1 MNKSEFMNELEA
13 LLSDIPAAE
22 REEAL
27 QYYIDYFEDAGEE
40 NEQDVLKTLGT
51 PGQVADTIRK
61 DIKSES
67 VSDSVTPEDH
77 KLAKS
82 GQFTDKENHN
92 TAQANEINTDAIKKS
107 NPEQSRG
114 RTLMTVLL
122 ILGAPLW
129 IPLLIAFAA
138 VVFSL
143 AIAWFAIVLS
153 FYLVAIILILLLP
166 VLGVVAILCIPESVA
181 VAAAVLG
188 VGMICA
194 AVGMVFMVVATA
206 MAWLIIPVTNGVLK
220 LLKKSK

>member
-82 GQFTDKENHN
+82 G
-92 TAQANEINTDAIKKS
+92 
-107 NPEQSRG
+107 
-114 RTLMTVLL
+114 
-122 ILGAPLW
+122 
-129 IPLLIAFAA
+129 
-138 VVFSL
+138 
-143 AIAWFAIVLS
+143 
-153 FYLVAIILILLLP
+153 
-166 VLGVVAILCIPESVA
+166 
-181 VAAAVLG
+181 
-188 VGMICA
+188 
-194 AVGMVFMVVATA
+194 
-206 MAWLIIPVTNGVLK
+206 
-220 LLKKSK
+220 